1 MNTQTEKSKD
11 DYSGNF
17 KCLSFVL
24 FPLYDSYHRLCCVTL
39 ITSNASQIVKFKV
52 IAAYLQR
59 YICES
64 IDTPYK
70 FN

>member
-11 DYSGNF
+11 DYSRYV

-24 FPLYDSYHRLCCVTL
+24 FPLYDSYHRFCCVTL
-39 ITSNASQIVKFKV
+39 ITSNASQIDKFKD
-52 IAAYLQR
+52 IAAYLER

-64 IDTPYK
+64 IDTH
-70 FN
+70 

>member
-11 DYSGNF
+11 NYSRNF

-24 FPLYDSYHRLCCVTL
+24 FSLYDSYHILCCVTL
-39 ITSNASQIVKFKV
+39 ITSNASQIVYFND

-64 IDTPYK
+64 IDTHYK